1 MFRIG
6 ESGVEAAE
14 DVGPREPHGKGLANL
29 DDDDRIVFVGLL
41 ADLVPEV
48 REEVSSFVEWEEL
61 KMQVVE
67 EDWFLSV

>member
-1 MFRIG
+1 MR
-6 ESGVEAAE
+6 AAAKALR
-14 DVGPREPHGKGLANL
+14 DADLANL

-67 EDWFLSV
+67 EDWFLPV